1 MPPLLLGNAAVGT
14 SLVIGKNVVLLEHAD
29 QISFFF
35 KMIYLLAL
43 VFSPRRIKTG
53 PLVPRLPASASSV

>member
-1 MPPLLLGNAAVGT
+1 VGT
-14 SLVIGKNVVLLEHAD
+14 SVVIGKNVVVLEHAD

-43 VFSPRRIKTG
+43 VFSRRRIKTG
-53 PLVPRLPASASSV
+53 LLVPRLAASASSV